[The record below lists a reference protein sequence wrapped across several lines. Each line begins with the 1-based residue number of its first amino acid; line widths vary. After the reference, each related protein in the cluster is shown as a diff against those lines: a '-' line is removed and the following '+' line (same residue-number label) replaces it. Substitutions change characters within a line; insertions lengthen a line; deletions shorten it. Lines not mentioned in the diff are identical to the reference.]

1 LIIFNQNTAEEH
13 IWVNSGFSTVSP
25 KKNTVTGVRGF
36 LSPPFAATDFFFK
49 LNFVVNDH
57 LVPDAGS
64 FGKGDCGL
72 LYSGGTWQPD
82 RIIRN
87 GTYHYITGAGLIS
100 IYVTT
105 ELIPLYGDAGFLLKY
120 TIKNR
125 DVKSITVKMMPEVN
139 AGKPGYYPQEVYY
152 NRPQGPA
159 HKRANIISG
168 IAGAQTILFG
178 MIGLKYETD
187 GSVYIFPQPPQA
199 SEINVT
205 DLNINGKSI
214 DIELNNGKMKVS
226 IDKKVIYKGKIK
238 RLKIFESGAAEMG

>member
-1 LIIFNQNTAEEH
+1 MLFRSTDFSIPLSALVQPEEH

-25 KKNTVTGVRGF
+25 KKNSVTGVRGF
-36 LSPPFAATDFFFK
+36 VSPPFAATDFFFK

-105 ELIPLYGDAGFLLKY
+105 ELIPLFGDAGFMLKY

-125 DVKSITVKMMPEVN
+125 DVKKITVKLMPEVN
-139 AGKPGYYPQEVYY
+139 AGKTGYYPLGSWQFSPP
-152 NRPQGPA
+152 RGTQIG
-159 HKRANIISG
+159 RASCW
-168 IAGAQTILFG
+168 
-178 MIGLKYETD
+178 ER
-187 GSVYIFPQPPQA
+187 V
-199 SEINVT
+199 
-205 DLNINGKSI
+205 
-214 DIELNNGKMKVS
+214 
-226 IDKKVIYKGKIK
+226 
-238 RLKIFESGAAEMG
+238 